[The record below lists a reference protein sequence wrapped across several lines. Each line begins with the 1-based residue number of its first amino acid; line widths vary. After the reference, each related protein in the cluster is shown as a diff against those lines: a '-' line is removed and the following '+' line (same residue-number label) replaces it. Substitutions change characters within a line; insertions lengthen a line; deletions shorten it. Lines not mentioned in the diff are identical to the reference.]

1 MMEELLTLREAAK
14 KLRVAEVTLY
24 RLARQGRVPAIKV
37 GGAWRFKPEVLDAWL
52 AHGGG
57 LRGEARVLVV
67 DDDPVLLDLVRGIVA
82 GAGYTVIAAPDGDR
96 AVELLKEEAVDLVFL
111 DILLPATSS
120 LEVFQK
126 AKQVNPRITV
136 VLMTGFPDHPVVAE
150 AMALGPLML
159 LRKPFGIPQVTE
171 ILGMVFR
178 T

>member
-1 MMEELLTLREAAK
+1 MEELLTLREAAK

-24 RLARQGRVPAIKV
+24 RLARQGRLPAVKV
-37 GGAWRFKPEVLDAWL
+37 GGGWRFKPEVLEAWL

-57 LRGEARVLVV
+57 RREARVLVV

-82 GAGYTVIAAPDGDR
+82 GAGYATIAAADGDR
-96 AVELLKEEAVDLVFL
+96 AIEVLKAEGADLVFL
-111 DILLPATSS
+111 DVLLPSTSCI
-120 LEVFQK
+120 EVFRT
-126 AKQVNPRITV
+126 ARQVNPRVTV
-136 VLMTGFPDHPVVAE
+136 VLMTGYPDHPVVAE

>member
-1 MMEELLTLREAAK
+1 LEELLTLREAAK

-24 RLARQGRVPAIKV
+24 RLARQGKIPAVKV
-37 GGAWRFKPEVLDAWL
+37 GGGWRFKPEVLDAWL

-57 LRGEARVLVV
+57 RREARVLVV
-67 DDDPVLLDLVRGIVA
+67 DDDQVLLDLVQGIVA
-82 GAGYTVIAAPDGDR
+82 GAGYAAVAAADGDR
-96 AVELLKEEAVDLVFL
+96 AIELLKEEPADLVFL
-111 DILLPATSS
+111 DVVLPSTSS
-120 LEVFQK
+120 IEVFRT
-126 AKQVNPRITV
+126 AKQVNPHATV

-171 ILGMVFR
+171 VLGMVFR

>member
-1 MMEELLTLREAAK
+1 MEELLTLREAAK

-24 RLARQGRVPAIKV
+24 RLARQGRVPAVKV
-37 GGAWRFKPEVLDAWL
+37 GGGWRFEPGVLDAWL

-57 LRGEARVLVV
+57 RREARVLVV
-67 DDDPVLLDLVRGIVA
+67 DDDPVLLDLVRGIVS
-82 GAGYTVIAAPDGDR
+82 GAGYGAIAAPDGDR
-96 AVELLKEEAVDLVFL
+96 AVELLKEEAADLVFL
-111 DILLPATSS
+111 DVLLPATSS
-120 LEVFQK
+120 LEVFRT
-126 AKQVNPRITV
+126 ARQVNPRVTV

>member
-1 MMEELLTLREAAK
+1 VEELLTLREAAK

-24 RLARQGRVPAIKV
+24 RLARQGRVPAVKV
-37 GGAWRFKPEVLDAWL
+37 GGGWRFEPGVLDAWL

-57 LRGEARVLVV
+57 RREARVLVV
-67 DDDPVLLDLVRGIVA
+67 DDDPILLDLVRGIVA
-82 GAGYTVIAAPDGDR
+82 GAGYAAVTAPDGDR
-96 AVELLKEEAVDLVFL
+96 AIELLKEEAADLVFL
-111 DILLPATSS
+111 DVLLPSTSS
-120 LEVFQK
+120 IEVFRT
-126 AKQVNPRITV
+126 ARQVNPRVTV

-150 AMALGPLML
+150 AMALGPLVL

>member
-1 MMEELLTLREAAK
+1 VEELLTLREAAK

-24 RLARQGRVPAIKV
+24 RLARQGKLPAIKV
-37 GGAWRFKPEVLDAWL
+37 GGGWRFKPEVLEAWL
-52 AHGGG
+52 AHGGA
-57 LRGEARVLVV
+57 RREARVLVV

-82 GAGYTVIAAPDGDR
+82 GAGYTAIAAPDGER
-96 AVELLKEEAVDLVFL
+96 ALELLKEEPADLVFL
-111 DILLPATSS
+111 DVLLPATSS

-126 AKQVNPRITV
+126 AKQLNPRVTV
-136 VLMTGFPDHPVVAE
+136 VLMTGYPDHPVVAE

>member
-1 MMEELLTLREAAK
+1 MEELLTLREAAK

-24 RLARQGRVPAIKV
+24 RLARQGRLPAVKV
-37 GGAWRFKPEVLDAWL
+37 GGGWRFKPEVLEAWL

-57 LRGEARVLVV
+57 RREARVLVV
-67 DDDPVLLDLVRGIVA
+67 DDDPVLLDLVRGIVT
-82 GAGYTVIAAPDGDR
+82 GAGYATIAAADGDR
-96 AVELLKEEAVDLVFL
+96 AIEFLKEEAADLVFL
-111 DILLPATSS
+111 DVLLPSTSCI
-120 LEVFQK
+120 EVFRT
-126 AKQVNPRITV
+126 AKQVNPRVTV
-136 VLMTGFPDHPVVAE
+136 VLMTGYPDHPVVAE

>member
-1 MMEELLTLREAAK
+1 MEELLTLREAAK

-24 RLARQGRVPAIKV
+24 RLARQGRVPAVKV
-37 GGAWRFKPEVLDAWL
+37 GGGWRFNVGVLDAWL

-57 LRGEARVLVV
+57 RREGRVLVV

-82 GAGYTVIAAPDGDR
+82 GAGYGAIASPDGDR
-96 AVELLKEEAVDLVFL
+96 AIELLKEEAADLVFL
-111 DILLPATSS
+111 DVLLPATSS
-120 LEVFQK
+120 LEVLRT
-126 AKQVNPRITV
+126 AKQVNPRATV
-136 VLMTGFPDHPVVAE
+136 VLMTGYPDHPVVAE

-159 LRKPFGIPQVTE
+159 LRKPFGVPQVTE